1 MNANIY
7 GEIQFFT
14 CIVVGAD
21 RSERMRK
28 VKLGS
33 VWCEYSERLEK
44 ADQFITANKHVKQI
58 YAQFV
63 FSESLD
69 LAL

>member
-7 GEIQFFT
+7 GEVRFFT
-14 CIVVGAD
+14 FVCGTECLD
-21 RSERMRK
+21 REKR

-44 ADQFITANKHVKQI
+44 AAQFVAANKHVRQI
-58 YAQFV
+58 HAQFV
-63 FSESLD
+63 YSEHLD
-69 LAL
+69 LAS

>member
-7 GEIQFFT
+7 GEVQFFT
-14 CIVVGAD
+14 FVCGTECLD
-21 RSERMRK
+21 RTKR

-44 ADQFITANKHVKQI
+44 ADLFVAANKHVKQI
-58 YAQFV
+58 HARFV

-69 LAL
+69 LAQ